1 MAYVDGTLTIYSNDG
16 LRIVFESSGDLS
28 LDEFH
33 VVEEGVAGDD
43 ISYVY
48 SGNAKF
54 LGLAREPYA
63 TVATYGVGDTFVVGQ
78 STAEIFY
85 IVEDTTV
92 ANLANTSW
100 YIPSGW
106 MAAAGYGHFSVDCT
120 CDVEG
125 IGAVVPYSL
134 GIGYRVMD
142 ETFEPYA
149 NRIDAWTNTGAPLNL
164 SSSYGFTLTIT
175 GGTDV
180 TNASLIAWLTIYGI
194 QLKVTNLT
202 DTTWYIPSGWN
213 AEAGYGIFN
222 ISYTNL
228 DTGVE
233 DTYLCIGYDSY
244 VPKED
249 TDEMMPYPGSY
260 HIIGGMMFPALNVH
274 SSEGFYIHIAGGA
287 DEENP
292 KLIAWLST
300 YGMQLTI
307 DDLTDTV
314 WYVDKGWSATAGY
327 GQFLV
332 NGTYDG
338 VDLLGFDI
346 GYSGEEGRKA
356 MTDVVSFNAIDY
368 KPSNNFAVSFTGGTD
383 VKNPALIAWLLK
395 YGTQLK
401 VTDLTNTTWNISA
414 GWDTESGYGHFVG
427 IEGYYTTSSESNV
440 SIKGIAIGYD
450 RIEEDA
456 ITPTPFASISF
467 GRPEDEY
474 FNVLEDGEPF
484 VLGITG
490 GADVT
495 APALIAWLST
505 YGVMQKHPYKFTKL
519 VVGTTASSSEPF
531 AFRRLATAVRLYA
544 PTITETEEDGELLIT
559 NNALNGNNVDK
570 WAIYKAD
577 GTFVKHVDY
586 TADEQIVR
594 LNFGVQYYVKAVGAS
609 GAESPASNLA
619 TTKQCFVAGTPVLMA
634 DGTYKMIEEIQ
645 AGDLVQSYDIETS
658 EFCDGEVTEVVTG
671 YTDRIA
677 MVLFSDGN
685 YVAMAEGHPLYT
697 EDGWHSITNKDGYP
711 TLVVGDKV
719 LGACGF
725 VEIVDLSV
733 VDTEPTMIYSLAVS
747 AKKKR
752 GLYFVGAGISAAHT

>member
-194 QLKVTNLT
+194 QLKVTN
-202 DTTWYIPSGWN
+202 
-213 AEAGYGIFN
+213 
-222 ISYTNL
+222 
-228 DTGVE
+228 
-233 DTYLCIGYDSY
+233 
-244 VPKED
+244 
-249 TDEMMPYPGSY
+249 
-260 HIIGGMMFPALNVH
+260 
-274 SSEGFYIHIAGGA
+274 
-287 DEENP
+287 
-292 KLIAWLST
+292 
-300 YGMQLTI
+300 
-307 DDLTDTV
+307 LTDTV